1 MGGGEINLALVAE
14 TLAKLGK
21 EVVVLTSYQPGLK
34 KSEIIM
40 GVRIYRNLTT
50 GRNPHLIIQ
59 NWKRSLFFPKSIVK
73 EVKKICRTKKFDL
86 IHFIGASVIA
96 AKDLAPLKIPLF
108 ATIESYP
115 ALCPK
120 GDRMYNGKAECP
132 FVCSFNKF
140 RKCQRKSSEIGKM
153 KHKWYLKYNPLFC
166 NYLYNYYRKLNTALK
181 YCRLIAIS
189 NYVKDLLEK
198 QGLESVTIFNA
209 FDFSEKTTKKN
220 KIKNNP
226 PKILY
231 LGSLTNFKG
240 PQILLQALKGLPYR
254 CDLYGEGPLKNEL
267 NQYIIK
273 NNLNA
278 AINNPVPP
286 EKLKELY
293 LRYDLVVYPSLWPE
307 PFGRIPIE
315 ALSKEIPILASKI
328 GAISETVQS
337 NPFLFEPGNI
347 LQLNQKIKEILNPR
361 EKIGFKL
368 KILRD
373 NYSKENIIRKL
384 LVVYQN
390 NIKDYA

>member
-1 MGGGEINLALVAE
+1 MQVN
-14 TLAKLGK
+14 
-21 EVVVLTSYQPGLK
+21 
-34 KSEIIM
+34 
-40 GVRIYRNLTT
+40 
-50 GRNPHLIIQ
+50 
-59 NWKRSLFFPKSIVK
+59 
-73 EVKKICRTKKFDL
+73 
-86 IHFIGASVIA
+86 
-96 AKDLAPLKIPLF
+96 
-108 ATIESYP
+108 
-115 ALCPK
+115 
-120 GDRMYNGKAECP
+120 
-132 FVCSFNKF
+132 
-140 RKCQRKSSEIGKM
+140 
-153 KHKWYLKYNPLFC
+153 C
-166 NYLYNYYRKLNTALK
+166 N
-181 YCRLIAIS
+181 
-189 NYVKDLLEK
+189 LEK